1 MQDQVDYYKEQ
12 GFREVET
19 DSGTGS
25 TILVSNEKQRAVKF
39 NFDPPY
45 DRFVL
50 IAQSQSLGAFPKIYE
65 HASRNIESGPL
76 TQRRY
81 TITEME
87 LLDPLSVEEKAK
99 VVSWIQSIY
108 IDRRSGVP
116 LNAIKADPF
125 GLLEAITIL
134 LKFAADNNLHLDLAK
149 GTNYMVRLGSES
161 REFVITDPFN

>member
-1 MQDQVDYYKEQ
+1 MQDQVDYYKAQ
-12 GFREVET
+12 GFREIAT

-25 TILVSNEKQRAVKF
+25 TILVSDEKRRAVKF

-45 DRFVL
+45 DLFVS
-50 IAQSQSLGAFPKIYE
+50 IARLQSLGAFPKVYE
-65 HASRNIESGPL
+65 HAPRTIKSGPL
-76 TQRRY
+76 AERQY

-87 LLDPLSVEEKAK
+87 LLDPLSVEEQAE

-108 IDRRSGVP
+108 IARRSDVP

-134 LKFAADNNLHLDLAK
+134 LSFAAENKVHLDLEK

-161 REFVITDPFN
+161 RELVITDPFN